1 MKSTENEVLKI
12 LEIKDKLIK
21 NIEID
26 ILSEFKNVENDF
38 DGYKYSFSRNFSIHI
53 RPLTFD
59 EIINILYWYY
69 EIEITDD
76 KEYDLFNLIVEI
88 RDNNTCKDFYDF
100 LFTSS
105 LDSFIS
111 DQLEE
116 IMWIKNFQH
125 KEELFLEVNRQV

>member
-1 MKSTENEVLKI
+1 MKSTENKVLKI
-12 LEIKDKLIK
+12 IEIKDKLIK

-26 ILSEFKNVENDF
+26 ILSEFINVENDF

-53 RPLTFD
+53 RPLSFD
-59 EIINILYWYY
+59 EIKNILYWYY

-88 RDNNTCKDFYDF
+88 RDNNTCKNFYDC

-111 DQLEE
+111 GQLEE
-116 IMWIKNFQH
+116 IMWIKNFQY